1 MWCLK
6 KLTAGFIASMELI
19 LQLYALPYD
28 PQYPVV
34 CFDERPCQLLA
45 SVTPDEPM
53 QPGKC
58 QRQDSEYKRCGTCC
72 ILASIEPLTGKR
84 IVQVQTRRRNKE
96 FALFMQE
103 LARAYPQATR
113 VKVVLDNLSTHT
125 YAAFYQHLPATEAFA
140 LMNKLEFVYTP
151 KKASWL
157 NMIEIEFSALSRMCL
172 NRRIPTLEELNNA
185 VVTFMED
192 RTKKGVKITWQFT
205 VAKAREKM
213 NRAYAKVFQGNEQYI
228 KT

>member
-6 KLTAGFIASMELI
+6 KLTAGFIACMELI
-19 LQLYALPYD
+19 LQLYAKPYN

-53 QPGKC
+53 QPGRC

-72 ILASIEPLTGKR
+72 VLASIEPLTGKR
-84 IVQVQTRRRNKE
+84 IVHVQARRRNKE

-103 LARAYPQATR
+103 LAAAYPEANR
-113 VKVVLDNLSTHT
+113 VKVVMDNLSTHS
-125 YAAFYQHLPATEAFA
+125 YAALYQHLPAEQAFR
-140 LMNKLEFVYTP
+140 LMNKLEFIYTP

-172 NRRIPTLEELNNA
+172 NRRIATIEELKNA
-185 VVTFMED
+185 VVAFMDE
-192 RTKKGVKITWQFT
+192 RTRKAIKISWQFT
-205 VAKAREKM
+205 ITKARDKM
-213 NRAYAKVFQGNEQYI
+213 SSAYEKVFTGNKKYI

>member
-6 KLTAGFIASMELI
+6 KLTARFIACMELI

-45 SVTPDEPM
+45 SVTPDDPM
-53 QPGKC
+53 KPGKC
-58 QRQDSEYKRCGTCC
+58 RRQDSEYKRCGTCC
-72 ILASIEPLTGKR
+72 VLASIEPLTGRR
-84 IVQVQTRRRNKE
+84 IVHVKPRRRNQE
-96 FALFMQE
+96 FALFMQD
-103 LARAYPQATR
+103 LAGAYPQAKR
-113 VKVVLDNLSTHT
+113 IKVVLDNLSTHS
-125 YAAFYQHLPATEAFA
+125 YAALYQHLPAEQAFR
-140 LMNKLEFVYTP
+140 LMNKLEFIYTP
-151 KKASWL
+151 KKASLL

-172 NRRIPTLEELNNA
+172 NRRIATIDELKKA
-185 VVTFMED
+185 VVTFMEK
-192 RTKKGVKITWQFT
+192 RTRKGIKISWQFT

-213 NRAYAKVFQGNEQYI
+213 SSAYEKVFEGNNKYN

>member
-6 KLTAGFIASMELI
+6 KLTAGFIACMELI

-53 QPGKC
+53 QPGKSR
-58 QRQDSEYKRCGTCC
+58 RQDSEYKRCGTCC
-72 ILASIEPLTGKR
+72 VLASIEPLTGRR
-84 IVQVQTRRRNKE
+84 IVHVQPRRRNQE
-96 FALFMQE
+96 FALFMKD
-103 LARAYPQATR
+103 LAAAYPQAKKI
-113 VKVVLDNLSTHT
+113 KVVMDNLSTHS
-125 YAAFYQHLPATEAFA
+125 YGALYQHFTAEQAFR
-140 LMNKLEFVYTP
+140 LRNKLEFIYTP

-172 NRRIPTLEELNNA
+172 NRRIPTIDALKKA
-185 VVTFMED
+185 VVIFMDE
-192 RTKKGVKITWQFT
+192 RTRKGIKITWQFT
-205 VAKAREKM
+205 VDKAREKM
-213 NRAYAKVFQGNEQYI
+213 ASAYEKVFEGNKKYV